1 LFSLKV
7 NVSQL
12 AGKTVA
18 IDAYVWLH
26 RGAFSCAEKLA
37 RGQITTGYRLQSFLD
52 RQNNTKMAFGF
63 TCSYVGYGMKMLNML
78 IANKIKPIL
87 VFDGR
92 RLKAKEATEKKR
104 HE

>member
-1 LFSLKV
+1 
-7 NVSQL
+7 VSQL
-12 AGKTVA
+12 SGKTVA

-37 RGQITTGYRLQSFLD
+37 RGEITTGYTLQIIFG
-52 RQNNTKMAFGF
+52 RQNNTNVTRGF
-63 TCSYVGYGMKMLNML
+63 ACSYVGYGMKMLNML
-78 IANKIKPIL
+78 ISHNIKPIM

>member
-1 LFSLKV
+1 LQV

-37 RGQITTGYRLQSFLD
+37 LGQITTGYKFTPNIYVLTV
-52 RQNNTKMAFGF
+52 NMTVGF
-63 TCSYVGYGMKMLNML
+63 ICLTAM
-78 IANKIKPIL
+78 
-87 VFDGR
+87 
-92 RLKAKEATEKKR
+92 
-104 HE
+104 